1 MNELTELELLEV
13 SLVSAGDDPLAKVAI
28 FKQKEEMMAEEDID
42 KKKKPHPDMET
53 PEEDMTEGPDAEMME
68 EEEEKACK
76 PKKKSYKAEAE
87 ALAEANEALL
97 EKAEALEAEV
107 AVLKKAL
114 SEKADVTKA
123 EEMIEVEG
131 EMIAKSAIPAP
142 ILKKLEEVEKAAVQ
156 VALEKKAEELIPNAP
171 GELASKAKLIKAVG
185 EDEDMIAFL
194 RAVDAAFAGAFEE
207 IGKGKSVEF
216 ESPKEELDHMVKT
229 YMDEHAV
236 EKHAAMTE
244 VTKSGR
250 GRELLLKTMKKDTK

>member
-1 MNELTELELLEV
+1 MTELTELELLEV
-13 SLVSAGDDPLAKVAI
+13 SLVNAGDDPLAKVAI
-28 FKQKEEMMAEEDID
+28 FKQKEEMMAEKELD
-42 KKKKPHPDMET
+42 KKTSEDMEDDLQEEQM
-53 PEEDMTEGPDAEMME
+53 EED
-68 EEEEKACK
+68 KAYK

-114 SEKADVTKA
+114 DEKAEVSKA

-142 ILKKLEEVEKAAVQ
+142 ILKKLEEVEKAAKQ
-156 VALEKKAEELIPNAP
+156 AAFEKKAEELLPNFKGTIEERA
-171 GELASKAKLIKAVG
+171 ELIKAIG
-185 EDEDMIAFL
+185 DDENL
-194 RAVDAAFAGAFEE
+194 LAVLKAADAAFAGLFEE
-207 IGKGKSVEF
+207 IGKGKAVEF
-216 ESPKEELDHMVKT
+216 ESPKEELDHLVKS